1 MFKKLLTRTLVTA
14 MVTATASTAF
24 AADATNW
31 PTRPI
36 QVVVPAGAGG
46 DTDFN
51 ARTMAKYFS
60 QITGKSMVVTNM
72 GGGGGTIAVSH
83 VQGSNPDGNTIF
95 FGHTG
100 QLVVNEVAGLA
111 DYSYDVLDIAC
122 IAAVDKGAVFVS
134 SKASGIKDVKYLVD
148 KAKAAPGTVVYGTEM
163 GGFSHLQGLMFE
175 KLAGVKLKFVDSGSA
190 AEKVTSLLGGRA
202 DLGAISFGVVQDY
215 VTKGDML
222 AIAQPNAERNALLGE
237 IKTFREQ
244 GVDMVMDKPYII
256 AFPKGTDPA
265 IVAKMSSIMKQITE
279 KPEYAQDLE
288 KAYKQPVSFHG
299 TAEAL
304 EILKQT
310 RENYMQYKD
319 VLRQSGK

>member
-1 MFKKLLTRTLVTA
+1 MKKTIFASLVTTLVA
-14 MVTATASTAF
+14 VAAGSTF

-31 PTRPI
+31 PTRPV
-36 QVVVPAGAGG
+36 QVVVPANAGG

-51 ARTMAKYFS
+51 ARTMAKYFT
-60 QITGKSMVVTNM
+60 QLTGKAMVITNM
-72 GGGGGTIAVSH
+72 AGGGGTIAVSQ
-83 VQGSNPDGNTIF
+83 VQGANPDGNTIF

-100 QLVVNEVAGLA
+100 QLVVNEVSGLTE
-111 DYSYDVLDIAC
+111 DRFDVLDIAC

-134 SKASGIKDVKYLVD
+134 SKASGIKDVKDLVD
-148 KAKAAPGTVVYGTEM
+148 KAKAAPGSVVYGTEM

-175 KLAGVKLKFVDSGSA
+175 KLAGVKLKFVDSGTA

-215 VTKGDML
+215 VTKGDMV
-222 AIAQPNAERNALLGE
+222 AIAQPNAERNKLLGD

-244 GVDMVMDKPYII
+244 GVDMVMDKPYVI
-256 AFPKGTDPA
+256 AFPRGTEPA
-265 IVAKMSSIMKQITE
+265 IIARMASIMKQITE

-288 KAYKQPVSFHG
+288 KAYKQPVSYYG

-304 EILKQT
+304 DILKKT
-310 RENYMQYKD
+310 REEFMQYKD
-319 VLRQSGK
+319 VLRGSK

>member
-1 MFKKLLTRTLVTA
+1 
-14 MVTATASTAF
+14 
-24 AADATNW
+24 
-31 PTRPI
+31 
-36 QVVVPAGAGG
+36 
-46 DTDFN
+46 
-51 ARTMAKYFS
+51 
-60 QITGKSMVVTNM
+60 
-72 GGGGGTIAVSH
+72 
-83 VQGSNPDGNTIF
+83 
-95 FGHTG
+95 
-100 QLVVNEVAGLA
+100 VVNEVAGLA

-134 SKASGIKDVKYLVD
+134 SKASGIKDVKDLVD

>member
-1 MFKKLLTRTLVTA
+1 MFKKMLTRTLFTA
-14 MVTATASTAF
+14 VLAATAGSAF
-24 AADATNW
+24 AADATDW
-31 PTRPI
+31 PKRPV
-36 QVVVPAGAGG
+36 QVVVPANAGG

-51 ARTMAKYFS
+51 ARTMAKYFT
-60 QITGKSMVVTNM
+60 QLTGKAMVITNM
-72 GGGGGTIAVSH
+72 AGGGGTIAVSQ
-83 VQGSNPDGNTIF
+83 VQGAKPDGNTILF
-95 FGHTG
+95 AHTG
-100 QLVVNEVAGLA
+100 QLVVNEVSGLTE
-111 DYSYDVLDIAC
+111 DSFEVLDIAC

-134 SKASGIKDVKYLVD
+134 SKASGIKDVKDLVD

-175 KLAGVKLKFVDSGSA
+175 KLAGVKLKFVDSGTA

-215 VTKGDML
+215 VTKGDMVTV
-222 AIAQPNAERNALLGE
+222 AQPNAERNPLLGE

-244 GVDMVMDKPYII
+244 GIDMVMDKPYVI

-265 IVAKMSSIMKQITE
+265 IIARMSALMKQITE

-299 TAEAL
+299 TAEAID
-304 EILKQT
+304 ILNKT
-310 RENYMQYKD
+310 RANYMQYTD
-319 VLRQSGK
+319 VLRQGGK

>member
-1 MFKKLLTRTLVTA
+1 
-14 MVTATASTAF
+14 
-24 AADATNW
+24 
-31 PTRPI
+31 
-36 QVVVPAGAGG
+36 
-46 DTDFN
+46 
-51 ARTMAKYFS
+51 
-60 QITGKSMVVTNM
+60 
-72 GGGGGTIAVSH
+72 
-83 VQGSNPDGNTIF
+83 
-95 FGHTG
+95 
-100 QLVVNEVAGLA
+100 
-111 DYSYDVLDIAC
+111 
-122 IAAVDKGAVFVS
+122 
-134 SKASGIKDVKYLVD
+134 
-148 KAKAAPGTVVYGTEM
+148 
-163 GGFSHLQGLMFE
+163 MFE

-215 VTKGDML
+215 VAKGDMV

-310 RENYMQYKD
+310 RQNYMQYKD

>member
-14 MVTATASTAF
+14 MVAATASTAF

-100 QLVVNEVAGLA
+100 QLVVNQVAGLA

-122 IAAVDKGAVFVS
+122 IAAVDKGRS
-134 SKASGIKDVKYLVD
+134 S
-148 KAKAAPGTVVYGTEM
+148 
-163 GGFSHLQGLMFE
+163 
-175 KLAGVKLKFVDSGSA
+175 SA
-190 AEKVTSLLGGRA
+190 ARPRA
-202 DLGAISFGVVQDY
+202 SRMSRIWS
-215 VTKGDML
+215 TR
-222 AIAQPNAERNALLGE
+222 PRP
-237 IKTFREQ
+237 R
-244 GVDMVMDKPYII
+244 
-256 AFPKGTDPA
+256 PA
-265 IVAKMSSIMKQITE
+265 PWCMAPRWAASRICRA
-279 KPEYAQDLE
+279 
-288 KAYKQPVSFHG
+288 
-299 TAEAL
+299 
-304 EILKQT
+304 
-310 RENYMQYKD
+310 
-319 VLRQSGK
+319 